1 MEYDTFKDV
10 AASLPRFTDEVYNG
24 KRLHSAL
31 GYRSPA
37 RFEEEYVRQM
47 VKSAA

>member
-1 MEYDTFKDV
+1 
-10 AASLPRFTDEVYNG
+10 LIDEVYNG
-24 KRLHSAL
+24 ERLHSAI

-37 RFEEEYVRQM
+37 RFEEEHARQM